1 MSAKGNAILLRARQQ
16 LCDART
22 VEKLRKVHVPE
33 WETDIFYWPTRDL
46 PERLAVEQYI
56 KFGTDRTM
64 ADLRSL
70 HIANVVARARDE
82 MGNRLFSDEDADALG
97 KTPQTVV
104 EQISVQIGLGDGLTV
119 EVAEK
124 N

>member
-1 MSAKGNAILLRARQQ
+1 
-16 LCDART
+16 
-22 VEKLRKVHVPE
+22 
-33 WETDIFYWPTRDL
+33 
-46 PERLAVEQYI
+46 
-56 KFGTDRTM
+56 
-64 ADLRSL
+64 L

-104 EQISVQIGLGDGLTV
+104 EQISVQMGLGDGLSV